1 VKLDD
6 HVILADF
13 DGRCYSATTA
23 IEEATGALSASFGTQ
38 VGVVLLTRCGGG
50 CSDDLMPA
58 IRVLLFALLLCGVA
72 PPVAA
77 QVSKSEPND
86 GSAAPRYVSADVLP
100 SDKELEAAGARIG
113 GIEID
118 SIQIFDLS
126 NPEDNNWLF
135 RTADH
140 LHKGTRVSAIAA
152 QLLFRRGD
160 LYSRRLLD
168 ETARNIRLN
177 SSFLREPVIH
187 PIRYHDNVVD
197 LVVITHDVWT
207 LQPGINFG
215 RSGGKNTTSIDI
227 ADANFLGYGKSIE
240 IGHGQNVDR
249 TTTFMQWNDP
259 NLWGSH
265 WTDGALYS
273 RNSDGTVWGV
283 GAGLPFYSLEARRSG
298 GGDVGDNHSV
308 FTRYRL
314 GQAYDAY
321 DDDRRTAD
329 LYFGRALRVTDL
341 WTERLMIGW
350 RVDRSRFGAAPNQTP
365 LAPLPQNRDLSY
377 PFARVQW
384 IENTYATMRNLD
396 LIARTE
402 DVHFGLDASVGLGL
416 ATMAFGSDR
425 NSLIADTEINYGWQ
439 ITEAQELF
447 LASRVASRFEDGAL
461 HDAIITWTSSYY
473 LATSDHTRMLVRFTG
488 DAGYDL
494 DGDHRLQLGGDT
506 GLRGYPLRYQNGNQ
520 RALVTVEERLYTN
533 YYLFRLVNLG
543 AAAFYDMG
551 RTWGTTL
558 VPTPQLGL
566 LKDVGV
572 GLRLG
577 NQRSS
582 FGSVIHI
589 DLAVPLDR
597 SSSISAVQFLVTTH
611 KSF

>member
-1 VKLDD
+1 MRVSL
-6 HVILADF
+6 LA
-13 DGRCYSATTA
+13 
-23 IEEATGALSASFGTQ
+23 I
-38 VGVVLLTRCGGG
+38 
-50 CSDDLMPA
+50 
-58 IRVLLFALLLCGVA
+58 LLCGA
-72 PPVAA
+72 FGSAAA
-77 QVSKSEPND
+77 QVITESSPND
-86 GSAAPRYVSADVLP
+86 GAQSRREAAVARERTDNAVP
-100 SDKELEAAGARIG
+100 SDQELEAAGARIG

-118 SIQIFDLS
+118 TIQVFDLS
-126 NPEDNNWLF
+126 NPQDDNWLF

-140 LHKGTRVSAIAA
+140 LHKRTRVSAVAA

-177 SSFLREPVIH
+177 SSFLREPVIR
-187 PIRYHDNVVD
+187 PIRYHDNIVD
-197 LVVITHDVWT
+197 IVVITHDVWT
-207 LQPGINFG
+207 LQPGVTFS
-215 RSGGKNTTSIDI
+215 RSGGSNTTGIDVSDSNI
-227 ADANFLGYGKSIE
+227 FGYGKYVE

-249 TTTFMQWNDP
+249 SSTFLQWVDP
-259 NLWGSH
+259 NVWGSH

-283 GAGLPFYSLEARRSG
+283 GAGLPFYSLEARTG
-298 GGDVGDNHSV
+298 GGADVGDTHSV

-314 GQAYDAY
+314 GQTYDAY
-321 DDDRRTAD
+321 DDDWRTAD
-329 LYFGRALRVTDL
+329 LYVGNALKVTDL
-341 WTERLMIGW
+341 WTERLLLGW
-350 RVDRSRFGAAPNQTP
+350 RVDRSRFGVSPDQTIP
-365 LAPLPQNRDLSY
+365 LLSPLPHNRDLSY
-377 PFARVQW
+377 PFVRMQW
-384 IENTYATMRNLD
+384 IENTYATMRDLN

-402 DVHFGLDASVGLGL
+402 DVHFGLDASVGLGV
-416 ATMAFGSDR
+416 ATTAFGSDR
-425 NSLIADTEINYGWQ
+425 DSVLADTEINYGWQ
-439 ITEAQELF
+439 FGDTQQLF
-447 LASRVASRFEDGAL
+447 MSTRLASRFEDGAL
-461 HDAIITWTSSYY
+461 HDAIVTWTSSYY
-473 LATSDHTRMLVRFTG
+473 LATSAFTRMLVRFSG
-488 DAGYDL
+488 DAGHNL
-494 DGDHRLQLGGDT
+494 DDDHTLQLGGDT

-551 RTWGTTL
+551 RTWGSTQ

-597 SSSISAVQFLVTTH
+597 TASISALQFLVSTH
-611 KSF
+611 STF

>member
-1 VKLDD
+1 MPVTR
-6 HVILADF
+6 AP
-13 DGRCYSATTA
+13 
-23 IEEATGALSASFGTQ
+23 
-38 VGVVLLTRCGGG
+38 LL
-50 CSDDLMPA
+50 
-58 IRVLLFALLLCGVA
+58 ALLLCGA
-72 PPVAA
+72 IGPVHA
-77 QVSKSEPND
+77 QVITESSPD
-86 GSAAPRYVSADVLP
+86 DASLRPPQSASAGQPGGNALP
-100 SDKELEAAGARIG
+100 SDQELEAAGARIG

-118 SIQIFDLS
+118 TVQVFDLS
-126 NPEDNNWLF
+126 DPQDDNWLF

-140 LHKGTRVSAIAA
+140 RHKGTRVSAVAA

-177 SSFLREPVIH
+177 SSFLREPVIR

-197 LVVITHDVWT
+197 IQVITHDVWT
-207 LQPGINFG
+207 LQPGVTFS
-215 RSGGKNTTSIDI
+215 RSGGSNTTGIDI
-227 ADANFLGYGKSIE
+227 SDSNVFGFGKYLE
-240 IGHGQNVDR
+240 IGHGENVDR
-249 TTTFMQWNDP
+249 SSTYLDWADP
-259 NLWGSH
+259 NVWGSH
-265 WTDGALYS
+265 WADGALYS

-283 GAGLPFYSLEARRSG
+283 GAGLPFYSLEARNDG
-298 GGDVGDNHSV
+298 GADVGDNHSV

-321 DDDRRTAD
+321 DDDWRTAD
-329 LYFGRALRVTDL
+329 LYIGEALKVTDL
-341 WTERLMIGW
+341 WSERLLLGW
-350 RVDRSRFGAAPNQTP
+350 RIDRSRFGVSPDQTIAL

-377 PFARVQW
+377 PFVRMQW
-384 IENTYATMRNLD
+384 IENSYATMRDLN

-402 DVHFGLDASVGLGL
+402 DVHFGLDASFGLGV
-416 ATMAFGSDR
+416 ATTAFGSDR
-425 NSLIADTEINYGWQ
+425 DSVLADTEINYGWQ
-439 ITEAQELF
+439 LGDTQQLF
-447 LASRVASRFEDGAL
+447 LATRLASRFEDGAL

-473 LATSDHTRMLVRFTG
+473 LTTSDHTRMLVRFSG
-488 DAGYDL
+488 DAGHDL
-494 DGDHRLQLGGDT
+494 DGDHTLQLGGDT

-520 RALVTVEERLYTN
+520 RALLTVEERLYTN

-577 NQRSS
+577 NARSS

-597 SSSISAVQFLVTTH
+597 AADISALQFLVSTRS
-611 KSF
+611 SF